1 MGIFVPVLYFVNLEI
16 KDLIHVCTNI
26 NTRAHVHG
34 VEVSRTGNIKFTE
47 KNILIY
53 KYKKKKKTLLNWRK
67 KK

>member
-34 VEVSRTGNIKFTE
+34 VEVSRTGNIKFAE

-53 KYKKKKKTLLNWRK
+53 NYKKKFKLEKEK